1 MSSTFTDKKISW
13 CLIASSLLTAEG
25 LIGGAHLWQS
35 SIKQM
40 RECGASGEVT
50 TSGGFGSTE
59 CPYGILKSFWWGGV
73 RSDGRWQLLLHLRGR
88 VNKPFFGLWFVCGCS
103 LSLMSLKFLHK
114 FSFSLL
120 WKNRETHA
128 RTYQRNPKRKKK
140 KMLVHS
146 LGNVDPKISESPP
159 AVFSLAP
166 RLCCRFRGYVIY
178 VYADVCISQRS
189 RQLGW
194 AEFSCFGPRH
204 CLLARWAVKSRTLC
218 HRGPAAVWKRVRL

>member
-73 RSDGRWQLLLHLRGR
+73 RSDGQWQLLLHLRGR
-88 VNKPFFGLWFVCGCS
+88 VNKPFFWALVCLWM
-103 LSLMSLKFLHK
+103 LSLFNVVEIPPQIFLFFALEK
-114 FSFSLL
+114 
-120 WKNRETHA
+120 
-128 RTYQRNPKRKKK
+128 QRNTCTHLSAEPKKK
-140 KMLVHS
+140 KKKKNAS
-146 LGNVDPKISESPP
+146 T
-159 AVFSLAP
+159 FTW
-166 RLCCRFRGYVIY
+166 
-178 VYADVCISQRS
+178 Q
-189 RQLGW
+189 
-194 AEFSCFGPRH
+194 
-204 CLLARWAVKSRTLC
+204 
-218 HRGPAAVWKRVRL
+218 RGPKD